1 MTPPLRIALYALPF
15 LALTALIAWFALA
28 LAPGRD
34 PSAVPSAL
42 IDKPAPQID
51 LPSIYPDRAG
61 LNSADLKGRASVVN
75 VFASWCVPCRA
86 EHPSLAELAQEHGVP
101 VIGLNWKDKPEDAR
115 AFLNELGDPYERIG
129 SDPSGRAGID
139 WGVYGVPE
147 TFVVDKQ
154 GVIRFKQIGP
164 VTAEALEKKIL
175 PLVRELQ
182 RS

>member
-86 EHPSLAELAQEHGVP
+86 EHPSLMELAREHGVP

-115 AFLNELGDPYERIG
+115 AFLNDLGDPYERIG

-147 TFVVDKQ
+147 TYVLDAQGRIRYRHVGPLSEEDID
-154 GVIRFKQIGP
+154 GVILP
-164 VTAEALEKKIL
+164 VLRKVS
-175 PLVRELQ
+175 P
-182 RS
+182 

>member
-1 MTPPLRIALYALPF
+1 MTQPLRIALYAFPF

-147 TFVVDKQ
+147 TYVLDAQGRIRYRHVGPLSEEDID
-154 GVIRFKQIGP
+154 GVILP
-164 VTAEALEKKIL
+164 VLRKVS
-175 PLVRELQ
+175 P
-182 RS
+182 

>member
-1 MTPPLRIALYALPF
+1 MTQPLRIALYGLPF
-15 LALTALIAWFALA
+15 LALTALVAWFALA

-51 LPSIYPDRAG
+51 LPSIYPDREG
-61 LNSADLKGRASVVN
+61 LDGVDLKGRAIVVN

-86 EHPSLAELAQEHGVP
+86 EHPLLTKLAQEHGVP

-147 TFVVDKQ
+147 TYVLDAQGRIRYRHVGPLSEEDID
-154 GVIRFKQIGP
+154 GVILP
-164 VTAEALEKKIL
+164 VLRKVS
-175 PLVRELQ
+175 P
-182 RS
+182 

>member
-1 MTPPLRIALYALPF
+1 MTQPLRIALYAFPF
-15 LALTALIAWFALA
+15 LALTALVAWFALA
-28 LAPGRD
+28 LVPGRD

-86 EHPSLAELAQEHGVP
+86 EHPSLTELAQEHGVP

-147 TFVVDKQ
+147 TYVLDAQGRIRYRHVGPLSEEDID
-154 GVIRFKQIGP
+154 GVILP
-164 VTAEALEKKIL
+164 VLRKVS
-175 PLVRELQ
+175 P
-182 RS
+182 